1 MANQNH
7 GQGNKGDKA
16 TKGDKN
22 ESRTDGTTGKQD
34 PSRND
39 DGNEGRGTQD
49 AKGGNKDDSG
59 VSSR

>member
-7 GQGNKGDKA
+7 GQGNKGDPA
-16 TKGDKN
+16 TRGDKN
-22 ESRTDGTTGKQD
+22 PGQADRAGKSHD

-59 VSSR
+59 VSNR